1 MQTKENKNQKGITLI
16 ALVVTIVVLL
26 ILAGISIN
34 IMVGEDGI
42 IGKAS
47 KAKNKTSE
55 ALQNEL
61 SGLNSLEDILND
73 YSDEKPE
80 KYDVN
85 TTKTEGSDLFSTT
98 VTIDVDFEVKEF
110 DYEQKKKIAAAL
122 CDYSTYE
129 ELKNGF
135 GINEENLNKAN
146 MTEEQAVDK
155 IIEIGRRFIDYSNT
169 SKLRNLGVKIASV
182 KLLMEVHYIQV
193 I

>member
-122 CDYSTYE
+122 FDYYNYE
-129 ELKNGF
+129 ELKKGF
-135 GINEENLNKAN
+135 GKN
-146 MTEEQAVDK
+146 
-155 IIEIGRRFIDYSNT
+155 
-169 SKLRNLGVKIASV
+169 
-182 KLLMEVHYIQV
+182 
-193 I
+193 

>member
-110 DYEQKKKIAAAL
+110 DYEQKK
-122 CDYSTYE
+122 
-129 ELKNGF
+129 
-135 GINEENLNKAN
+135 ENSSSF
-146 MTEEQAVDK
+146 M
-155 IIEIGRRFIDYSNT
+155 
-169 SKLRNLGVKIASV
+169 
-182 KLLMEVHYIQV
+182 
-193 I
+193 

>member
-129 ELKNGF
+129 ELKMDS
-135 GINEENLNKAN
+135 E
-146 MTEEQAVDK
+146 
-155 IIEIGRRFIDYSNT
+155 
-169 SKLRNLGVKIASV
+169 
-182 KLLMEVHYIQV
+182 
-193 I
+193 